1 MKVTICI
8 LQQFEIYGEVR
19 PKCADRYAAPNEKRY
34 GICKETRKNCSYFRT
49 FNVED
54 PKSEFEENKNE
65 IPLDNPVSMAT
76 L

>member
-8 LQQFEIYGEVR
+8 LQQFEIYGEPR
-19 PKCADRYAAPNEKRY
+19 PKCEDRYTVPNEKRY
-34 GICKETRKNCSYFRT
+34 GICKEARKNCTYYRT

-54 PKSEFEENKNE
+54 PKIEFEKNKTE
-65 IPLDNPVSMAT
+65 IPLEPAVTMQT